1 MNLFEAVA
9 VLVLQR
15 VPFVNRI
22 PFIANAGT
30 IDAALT
36 SLNKAVSR
44 LENVH
49 THQRSAAAEK
59 RAIADAANKAAA
71 EFEAVAERAKRVA
84 TNIGSLLA

>member
-1 MNLFEAVA
+1 MNLIEAVA

-22 PFIANAGT
+22 PFVANAGT

-36 SLNKAVSR
+36 ALTKAAQR

-49 THQRSAAAEK
+49 THQRSAAEEQRKIA
-59 RAIADAANKAAA
+59 AIATAAA
-71 EFEAVAERAKRVA
+71 DEYEAVAARAKRIAGRV
-84 TNIGSLLA
+84 SDFLA